1 MMAAVSG
8 LVAILGHIF
17 PVWLK
22 LKGGRGVATGV
33 GVVAALDWRVAAAAV
48 AVWAVVLL
56 AARYMAVASVAASLT
71 VPAAHLWLEP
81 QPWDLRI
88 PITILFLLAPLAIT
102 LRHIPNFKRMAAG
115 TEDRLWA
122 KKSS

>member
-1 MMAAVSG
+1 MAAVCG

-33 GVVAALDWRVAAAAV
+33 GVVAALDWRVAVAAM

-56 AARYMAVASVAASLT
+56 AARYMAVASVVASLA
-71 VPAAHLWLEP
+71 VPAAHFWLDRRDFLDRFP
-81 QPWDLRI
+81 V
-88 PITILFLLAPLAIT
+88 TILFLLAPLAIT
-102 LRHIPNFKRMAAG
+102 LRHIPNFKRIAAG